1 LKIMPFILVCLVGI
15 LMLYASLGLPFRADT
30 NSPMNKDTSAV
41 GSVGAA
47 NYYIRN
53 AFKDANTPNMV
64 TVILADYRGYDT
76 LGETTVILTA
86 GLVCY
91 LLLRRR
97 KNEN

>member
-1 LKIMPFILVCLVGI
+1 LKTAPLILVSIVGL
-15 LMLYASLGLPFRADT
+15 LMVYASFGLPFRADT
-30 NSPMNKDTSAV
+30 NAAMNRDTSAV

-53 AFKDANTPNMV
+53 SLKDANTPNMV

-76 LGETTVILTA
+76 LGETTVVFTA

-91 LLLRRR
+91 MLLRRK
-97 KNEN
+97 KNER